1 MTSSEPTDIRERII
15 QEATSLFVA
24 RGYHGI
30 SMREIAEAVGISKA
44 GLYYHFRDKETLFLT
59 ILTANLK
66 RVGSVISDAR
76 SAGVTTRD
84 QISRMVQAILEQE
97 PDQRAII
104 RLASQEMEHLSQEAR
119 AEFDFLYREKF
130 ISQVENILQAGV
142 AGGELR
148 AIDVG
153 LSTWVLLGMM
163 YPFFYPAHERELGSA
178 DEAIELM
185 LTIFFDGAAARTL
198 DG

>member
-1 MTSSEPTDIRERII
+1 MTSSEPDDIRKRII
-15 QEATSLFVA
+15 HEATHLFVS

-30 SMREIAEAVGISKA
+30 SMREIAEAVGMSKA
-44 GLYYHFRDKETLFLT
+44 GLYHHFRDKETLFLA

-104 RLASQEMEHLSQEAR
+104 RLASQEIEHLSQGVR
-119 AEFDFLYREKF
+119 AEFGLLYREKF
-130 ISQVENILQAGV
+130 IGQVEDILRAGV

-163 YPFFYPAHERELGSA
+163 YPFFYPAHERELGST

-185 LTIFFDGAAARTL
+185 LIIFFDGAAAK
-198 DG
+198 DA

>member
-130 ISQVENILQAGV
+130 ISQVDNILQAGV

-185 LTIFFDGAAARTL
+185 LIIFFDGAAAK
-198 DG
+198 DA